1 MLCHAITMAFVAC
14 SQPFVPPHTIKQLK
28 HSRTEF
34 MSSLRICSIIVV
46 LSVLFAACIEKIDP
60 QDFAYQSVLVADGAM
75 TDKSEPYVVR
85 LSRSLPLN
93 TEGYLAESGAVVS
106 IIDGEGQS
114 YFLRESATGVYQ
126 SDPQEIVGVVGFSY
140 MLDIVTVDGRH
151 YQSDPVVLRAS
162 PAIDSVYF
170 ERERRLT
177 DLTGITKDGVK
188 ILVDSHDPLGST
200 RYYRYEWTETYE
212 IKVPYPSPYTYDV
225 GNPGDPFVRT
235 DVLAQFCY
243 NSFTGS
249 NILVAT
255 TKQLVEDRVTGLE
268 TNYVSTDD
276 YKLRSKY
283 SILVR
288 QFALDEKGY
297 KFWSELQKTS
307 ESLGTLFDPMPYEL
321 RGNISNV
328 DDPDEAVLGYFD
340 ASAAAEKRLFIDR
353 EELLELEFPSDG
365 CLSQLDTATL
375 DQIPGF
381 LNAGSLIAYLGPYP
395 VTYALMGPP
404 SCTDCRVHG
413 SLEKPDFWPR

>member
-1 MLCHAITMAFVAC
+1 LL
-14 SQPFVPPHTIKQLK
+14 PW
-28 HSRTEF
+28 
-34 MSSLRICSIIVV
+34 SIAVF
-46 LSVLFAACIEKIDP
+46 LLLTACIEKIDP
-60 QDFAYQSVLVADGAM
+60 QDFAYQSVLVVDGGM
-75 TDKSEPYVVR
+75 TDKTEPYIVR

-93 TEGYLAESGAVVS
+93 TEGYLVESGAVVS

-114 YFLRESATGVYQ
+114 YSLRESTSGVYR
-126 SDPQEIVGVVGFSY
+126 SDPQEIVGVVGLPY
-140 MLDIVTVDGRH
+140 MLDIVTADGRH
-151 YQSDPVVLRAS
+151 YQSAPVVLRAT

-177 DLTGITKDGVK
+177 DVTGISRDGVK
-188 ILVDSHDPLGST
+188 ILVDSHDPSGNT

-212 IKVPYPSPYTYDV
+212 IKVPYPSPY
-225 GNPGDPFVRT
+225 GFNAQNPIDPFVPI
-235 DVLAQFCY
+235 DVFAQFCY
-243 NSFTGS
+243 NSVTGS
-249 NILVAT
+249 NILVAST
-255 TKQLVEDRVTGLE
+255 RLLLEDRVAGLE

-353 EELLELEFPSDG
+353 EELLELDFPSDG
-365 CLSQLDTATL
+365 CFLQLDTATL
-375 DQIPGF
+375 GEIPVW

-395 VTYALMGPP
+395 VTYALMGPR
-404 SCTDCRVHG
+404 SCTDCRVYG